1 MMDAASSQP
10 GDATRAA
17 LVATAIKAFSR
28 DGFDAVSTRKLA
40 AAAGVNQALIGYHFR
55 NKEGLYL
62 AAFEHIASE
71 VNRRIGPIVA
81 QTRLALARPIARNG
95 KTMRQDGNLQLLYR
109 LTDAMVTMMANDDTA
124 PWAQLIM
131 REQQAPTAAFEL
143 LYDSFMGPTMSL
155 MTQIVAHIRGS
166 KDKLRAR
173 LIVVAI
179 VGQVLAWRTARTGVL
194 RLMGWTHIGVSEL
207 AHIRAFIRRSVRALV
222 LDQD

>member
-1 MMDAASSQP
+1 MNPAPSQP

-17 LVATAIKAFSR
+17 LITAAIKVFSR
-28 DGFDAVSTRKLA
+28 DGFSAVSTRKLA

-62 AAFEHIASE
+62 AAVEHIASE
-71 VNRRIGPIVA
+71 IGRRIGPVVA
-81 QTRLALARPIARNG
+81 QARLALATPRAGNS
-95 KTMRQDGNLQLLYR
+95 KTMRQDANLQLLYR
-109 LTDAMVTMMANDDTA
+109 LTNAMVAMMAHDDTA

-166 KDKLRAR
+166 NDKMRAR

-179 VGQVLAWRTARTGVL
+179 LGQVLAWRTARTGVL
-194 RLMGWTHIGVSEL
+194 RLMGWTRIGASEL
-207 AHIRAFIRRSVRALV
+207 AHIQGSLRRSVRALV